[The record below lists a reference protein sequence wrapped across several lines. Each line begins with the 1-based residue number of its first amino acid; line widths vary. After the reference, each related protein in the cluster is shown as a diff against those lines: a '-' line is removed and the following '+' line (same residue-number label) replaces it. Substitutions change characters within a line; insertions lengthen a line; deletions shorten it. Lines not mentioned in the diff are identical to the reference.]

1 MLRTVLPAAA
11 LTDGALLGQPLLVSL
26 TVGLHPRLGLG
37 RRLVQRRGV
46 GSAVVPE
53 LFVEGVLVRR
63 LVADAPPVDLL
74 LSPALAHL
82 AFETRLLLLQLGE
95 RLQIDVHS
103 LLVGAGP
110 DDDLRRHEDD
120 HQRQIG
126 YQRHAQPDTMVVSP
140 RSGIFPAVVERKP
153 EPGPA
158 GSLGFAVTRIFGH
171 CCRSEFRAKIRL
183 FTEIFN
189 IFARNIQEIPLMS
202 TKQQTLKAPISF
214 TGKGL
219 HSGVKVTMTINPAE
233 AGTGIVFRRTDIE
246 GQPVI
251 PALCDHV
258 VDTSRGTTIEA
269 GGHRVS
275 TIEHVMSALWTLG
288 VDNAV
293 IDIDAPETPILD
305 GSAREYARAIAET
318 GLTDQDAERTFYHVT
333 EKMVYTIPEKG
344 VAIILYPDDEFS
356 VSVHVDYNSKVIG
369 NQYATFN
376 PGDDFTNKIA
386 PCRTFVFLHEL
397 EPLMKMNLIKGG
409 DLDNAIVV
417 VENPVPD
424 EQLEHLKKLF
434 DKPDIEIK
442 SGYLNNLEL
451 RCNNELARHK
461 LLDLLGDFALLG
473 VRIKGRVWATRP
485 GHFANTEFMKQLKHA
500 IRKAGE
506 KPRFTYDCR
515 KPALYDINDI
525 RRMLPHRP
533 PFLLV
538 DRIFHCDSSSVAGI
552 KNVTMN
558 EPFFVGHFPEEPV
571 MPGVLIVEA
580 MAQCS
585 GILVLGGVEDPENYS
600 TYFMKIDGV
609 KFKRKVVPGDT
620 LQFEIHLLEPIRRGV
635 AVVEGKAFVGETLAC
650 EAVMMAQVVK
660 NRK

>member
-1 MLRTVLPAAA
+1 M
-11 LTDGALLGQPLLVSL
+11 Q
-26 TVGLHPRLGLG
+26 
-37 RRLVQRRGV
+37 
-46 GSAVVPE
+46 
-53 LFVEGVLVRR
+53 
-63 LVADAPPVDLL
+63 
-74 LSPALAHL
+74 
-82 AFETRLLLLQLGE
+82 
-95 RLQIDVHS
+95 
-103 LLVGAGP
+103 
-110 DDDLRRHEDD
+110 
-120 HQRQIG
+120 
-126 YQRHAQPDTMVVSP
+126 
-140 RSGIFPAVVERKP
+140 
-153 EPGPA
+153 
-158 GSLGFAVTRIFGH
+158 
-171 CCRSEFRAKIRL
+171 
-183 FTEIFN
+183 
-189 IFARNIQEIPLMS
+189 
-202 TKQQTLKAPISF
+202 TKQQTLASPISF
-214 TGKGL
+214 SGKGL
-219 HSGVKVTMTINPAE
+219 HTGVKVNMTVLPAPE
-233 AGTGIVFRRTDIE
+233 NSGIVFRRIDLE
-246 GQPVI
+246 NSPSV
-251 PALCDHV
+251 PALCEYV
-258 VDTSRGTTIEA
+258 TDTSRGTTIEKGPA
-269 GGHRVS
+269 RIS
-275 TIEHVMSALWTLG
+275 TVEHILSALWTMG
-288 VDNAV
+288 VDNAM
-293 IDIDAPETPILD
+293 IDIDAPEVPIMD
-305 GSAREYARAIAET
+305 GSAREYARAITET
-318 GLTDQDAERTFYHVT
+318 GLADQDAERQFYHVT

-376 PGDDFTNKIA
+376 PGDDFARKIS

-397 EPLMKMNLIKGG
+397 EPLINMNLIKGG

-424 EQLEHLKKLF
+424 EQLDKLKKVF
-434 DKPDIEIK
+434 NKPDIEIK
-442 SGYLNNLEL
+442 AGYLNNLEL

-485 GHFANTEFMKQLKHA
+485 GHFANTEFMKQLKQT
-500 IRKAGE
+500 IRRGGE
-506 KPRFTYDCR
+506 KPRYTYDCR
-515 KPALYDINDI
+515 KPPLYDINDI

-585 GILVLGGVEDPENYS
+585 GIMVLSNVPDPENYS

-635 AVVEGKAFVGETLAC
+635 ALVEAKAFVGETLAC

-660 NRK
+660 NKK